1 MVELVTESFNTEYNK
16 IKIQTL
22 IVMETESSP
31 NCIWTKIKNSFVLK
45 PKVLFQQ
52 GIIKNSKR

>member
-22 IVMETESSP
+22 IVTETESSP
-31 NCIWTKIKNSFVLK
+31 NCIWTKIKNSFV
-45 PKVLFQQ
+45 
-52 GIIKNSKR
+52 